1 MMQKKKI
8 VALIGS
14 TKRDSMNLKIVQ
26 QFIDMTKDSLDVDI
40 FPIHLLPFFNPDL
53 ENRKQLATS
62 VARFRE
68 SIDAADGVL
77 ICTPEYVFSLPGI
90 LKNALEWTVSTI
102 VFNDK
107 PTALITASSV
117 GEKAHASLELVM
129 RTIGAKIGDKSSL
142 LIQNV
147 KTKVNAHGEFT
158 NAQTLAAFEDLIR
171 DFTLAVARP

>member
-1 MMQKKKI
+1 MAKKKKI
-8 VALIGS
+8 IALIGS
-14 TKRDSMNLKIVQ
+14 TKTTSLNLKIVET
-26 QFIDMTKDSLDVDI
+26 FTKMTEKSLEITV
-40 FPIHLLPFFNPDL
+40 FPIVDLPFFNPDNDTADL
-53 ENRKQLATS
+53 LPPI
-62 VARFRE
+62 VAGFRNAV
-68 SIDAADGVL
+68 DTADGVL

-117 GEKAHASLELVM
+117 GEKAHESLELVM
-129 RTIGAKIGDKSSL
+129 RTIGAKIGEKSSL

-158 NAQTLAAFEDLIR
+158 NAQTLEGFENLIE
-171 DFTLAVARP
+171 DFKHNLGV